1 MFISVSDMP
10 QAEVVITDG
19 RIAEV
24 VAMVLYTYESDE
36 AKDIVSPS
44 GNGRGVWDI
53 WSISLAIL

>member
-1 MFISVSDMP
+1 
-10 QAEVVITDG
+10 
-19 RIAEV
+19 
-24 VAMVLYTYESDE
+24 MVLYTYESDE